1 MERIW
6 IKKILFIRN
15 VNKAKY
21 KHINDSDILLDGFK
35 PEKKSLFVNIKVIIN
50 EYVLNMA
57 FVLMKNNE
65 NIIIDRTIPIFYN
78 NY

>member
-35 PEKKSLFVNIKVIIN
+35 PEKKSLFMNIKVIIN

-57 FVLMKNNE
+57 IVLMKNII
-65 NIIIDRTIPIFYN
+65 NIN
-78 NY
+78 

>member
-1 MERIW
+1 MERIY

-21 KHINDSDILLDGFK
+21 KHINDTDILLDGFK

-57 FVLMKNNE
+57 FVLMKNII
-65 NIIIDRTIPIFYN
+65 NIN
-78 NY
+78 

>member
-57 FVLMKNNE
+57 FVLMKNII
-65 NIIIDRTIPIFYN
+65 NINKKHLFE
-78 NY
+78 

>member
-57 FVLMKNNE
+57 FVLMKNII
-65 NIIIDRTIPIFYN
+65 NIN
-78 NY
+78 

>member
-1 MERIW
+1 MERIY
-6 IKKILFIRN
+6 IKKILLIRN

-57 FVLMKNNE
+57 FVLMKNII
-65 NIIIDRTIPIFYN
+65 NINKKHLFE
-78 NY
+78 